1 MLEFV
6 RGMIA
11 LRQRHASLVRNAFFT
26 GKPMPGRDIPDIAWH
41 GIRLNEPPWH
51 DGMAQFL
58 AFTVAGLNASEE
70 DLHVMLNM
78 GEVGMDAPL
87 PLIPDR
93 QWYPVVDTSDSGT
106 NGILPHE
113 HQQPLSTLMWR
124 VQSHTVVIFEGRTTQ
139 SRSRLENIPHTS
151 SAGASVS

>member
-11 LRQRHASLVRNAFFT
+11 LRRRHPSLMRNAFFT

-58 AFTVAGLNASEE
+58 AFTIAGLTANEE
-70 DLHVMLNM
+70 DLHVMLNLADVPI
-78 GEVGMDAPL
+78 EVSL
-87 PLIPDR
+87 PSMSGKN
-93 QWYPVVDTSDSGT
+93 WYAVVDTSSSTTAGVSPPENQKPVFT
-106 NGILPHE
+106 TGLPVR
-113 HQQPLSTLMWR
+113 PRS
-124 VQSHTVVIFEGRTTQ
+124 VVILEGR
-139 SRSRLENIPHTS
+139 
-151 SAGASVS
+151 AGGEMFGGRRGVICG